1 MRLRLDHSSVRWV
14 SVHVAIPA
22 NVHSNSTADNASP
35 QRKASSRVSSSVDR
49 THQRLRDRLP
59 RLRRT
64 PMVPPRPCARTSV
77 AIPAPPPMP
86 SNGSG
91 TAANVRCLSGGRS
104 TGAHTGVGNALDAD

>member
-49 THQRLRDRLP
+49 T
-59 RLRRT
+59 
-64 PMVPPRPCARTSV
+64 
-77 AIPAPPPMP
+77 
-86 SNGSG
+86 
-91 TAANVRCLSGGRS
+91 S
-104 TGAHTGVGNALDAD
+104 TLDWSCPK